1 MWKKAFFRLLIVI
14 AIVAAGM
21 LYVAGADQKENTVN
35 LECADSGERRC
46 TNDDHSLGGDFNIW
60 ESFSRMVSVSL

>member
-21 LYVAGADQKENTVN
+21 LYVAGADQKENTEN
-35 LECADSGERRC
+35 LECAGSGERRC
-46 TNDDHSLGGDFNIW
+46 EKEERSLGGDFSIW
-60 ESFSRMVSVSL
+60 ESFSRMVSIAI